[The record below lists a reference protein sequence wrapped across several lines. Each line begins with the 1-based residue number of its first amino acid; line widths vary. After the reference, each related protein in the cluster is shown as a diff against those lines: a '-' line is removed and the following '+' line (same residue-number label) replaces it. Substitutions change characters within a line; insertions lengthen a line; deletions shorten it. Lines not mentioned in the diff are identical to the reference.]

1 MTILNNDGQHIDLK
15 LIDRSFYEQLE
26 YKICEAFRQ
35 LDNENT
41 KGFWCDGI
49 LQSENENNYTSK
61 FINDNR
67 KINLKAFIGKDGQ
80 DEYELTLHF
89 GSKSLSKV
97 SRQLDFINNFPNSDL
112 ETQINIDT
120 ENRKIEIQLD

>member
-67 KINLKAFIGKDGQ
+67 RINLKAFIGKDGQ
-80 DEYELTLHF
+80 DEYELILHF
-89 GSKSLSKV
+89 GSNSLSKV
-97 SRQLDFINNFPNSDL
+97 ARHLAFIDTFPID
-112 ETQINIDT
+112 NIDT
-120 ENRKIEIQLD
+120 KFNINIEQRKIEIQLD

>member
-1 MTILNNDGQHIDLK
+1 MDKG
-15 LIDRSFYEQLE
+15 FCEELE

-49 LQSENENNYTSK
+49 ILPESKINYTSK

-67 KINLKAFIGKDGQ
+67 KLKLKAFVGKNGQ
-80 DEYELTLHF
+80 DEYELTLLF
-89 GSKSLSKV
+89 GSKSLRKV
-97 SRQLDFINNFPNSDL
+97 SRQLDFI
-112 ETQINIDT
+112 DT
-120 ENRKIEIQLD
+120 LS